1 MRSRI
6 EAGSGAQERREAKKV
21 ANRGVRSFDC
31 GMSFDL
37 LAPHYRWMEAL
48 FAAGQLQRC
57 RTALLGAIPAPQQ
70 VLVYGEGNGRFLVE
84 LCRRF
89 PEARVTLVE
98 ASAVMID
105 LARTRLRRA
114 GLAGTQ
120 VEFVHADALTW
131 QPPLA
136 AFDLIVTCFF
146 LDCFRE
152 DQLQQLVPS
161 IASAAAADGLW
172 LHADFQ
178 IAPAGLR
185 RVCSRVIAG
194 FLYAFFRRV
203 TRLPAHELINVAP
216 YLSAA
221 GFTKWQRRE
230 FVLGL
235 LFCDCW
241 KRGEIASHDRHIT

>member
-1 MRSRI
+1 
-6 EAGSGAQERREAKKV
+6 
-21 ANRGVRSFDC
+21 
-31 GMSFDL
+31 MSFDL

-48 FAAGQLQRC
+48 CAAGQLQRC

-89 PEARVTLVE
+89 PAARVTVVE

-105 LARTRLRRA
+105 LARARLRSA
-114 GLAGTQ
+114 GLAGAQ
-120 VEFVHADALTW
+120 VEFIHADALIW
-131 QPPLA
+131 QPPTA

-152 DQLQQLVPS
+152 DQLQHLMPT
-161 IASAAAADGLW
+161 IANAATAGAHW

-178 IAPAGLR
+178 IAPAGLL
-185 RVCSRVIAG
+185 RVCSRVIVG
-194 FLYAFFRRV
+194 ILYAFFRCM
-203 TRLPAHELINVAP
+203 TRLQAHELVNVAP
-216 YLSAA
+216 YLSDA
-221 GFTKWQRRE
+221 GFTRWQRRE

-241 KRGEIASHDRHIT
+241 KR

>member
-1 MRSRI
+1 
-6 EAGSGAQERREAKKV
+6 
-21 ANRGVRSFDC
+21 
-31 GMSFDL
+31 MSFDL

-48 FAAGQLQRC
+48 CAAGQLQRC

-89 PEARVTLVE
+89 PAARVIVVE

-105 LARTRLRRA
+105 LARARLQRA
-114 GLAGTQ
+114 GLAGAR
-120 VEFVHADALTW
+120 VEFIHADAH
-131 QPPLA
+131 
-136 AFDLIVTCFF
+136 
-146 LDCFRE
+146 
-152 DQLQQLVPS
+152 
-161 IASAAAADGLW
+161 W

-185 RVCSRVIAG
+185 RVCSRVIVG
-194 FLYAFFRRV
+194 VLYAFFRCM
-203 TRLPAHELINVAP
+203 TRLPAHELVNVAP
-216 YLSAA
+216 YLGAA
-221 GFTKWQRRE
+221 GFTRWQRRE

-241 KRGEIASHDRHIT
+241 RR

>member
-1 MRSRI
+1 
-6 EAGSGAQERREAKKV
+6 
-21 ANRGVRSFDC
+21 
-31 GMSFDL
+31 MSFDL

-48 FAAGQLQRC
+48 CAGGQLQRC
-57 RTALLGAIPAPQQ
+57 RTALLPALSVPQR
-70 VLVYGEGNGRFLVE
+70 VLIYGEGNGRFLVE

-89 PEARVTLVE
+89 PNVSVTVVE

-105 LARTRLRRA
+105 LARARLQRA
-114 GLAGTQ
+114 GLAGAQ
-120 VEFVHADALTW
+120 VEFIHADALTW
-131 QPPLA
+131 QPPAA

-152 DQLQQLVPS
+152 DQLQRLVPT
-161 IASAAAADGLW
+161 IAEAATADAQW

-178 IAPAGLR
+178 IAPAGLW
-185 RVCSRVIAG
+185 RVCSRVIVGA
-194 FLYAFFRRV
+194 LYAFFRRV
-203 TRLPAHELINVAP
+203 TRLPAHELVNVESH
-216 YLSAA
+216 LSAA

-235 LFCDCW
+235 LFCDGW